1 MARQKCK
8 LLLGDSLVKY
18 TCLQELFVPKI
29 TIKLGSDILQE
40 VQLTKE
46 RTTLGRRPESDVVM
60 ENMAVSGRHACLV
73 LEDQQVSIEDLG
85 STNGTYVNGTAV
97 KRQTLQDGDVIEI
110 GNFIIKYAADSG
122 DADDSEEGQEGLTVN
137 ASLMP
142 ASTAS
147 PVEPAASLVS
157 RIKVIAGPATGREL
171 PLTKM
176 VTTFGKPGVAVAA
189 ITRRDQNYFVHL
201 VEGIDAPLLNGSPV
215 DDQPRMLSEGDQISL
230 SGTVLQ
236 FSRC

>member
-1 MARQKCK
+1 M
-8 LLLGDSLVKY
+8 
-18 TCLQELFVPKI
+18 PKI
-29 TIKLGSDILQE
+29 TIKLGSDIIQE

-46 RTTLGRRPESDVVM
+46 RTTLGRRPDCDVVM

-73 LEDQQVSIEDLG
+73 LEDQHVSIEDLG
-85 STNGTYVNGTAV
+85 STNGTYVNGSAV
-97 KRQTLQDGDVIEI
+97 KRQTLQDGDVVEI
-110 GNFIIKYAADSG
+110 GTFKIKFLAGSG
-122 DADDSEEGQEGLTVN
+122 DDDGRDENQEGLTVN

-142 ASTAS
+142 TPPAS
-147 PVEPAASLVS
+147 PVEPAADLVG
-157 RIKVIAGPATGREL
+157 RIKVIAGPAAGREL

-201 VEGIDAPLLNGSPV
+201 VEGVDAPLLNGTPV
-215 DDQPRMLSEGDQISL
+215 GQEPRMLGEGDQITL

-236 FSRC
+236 FSQC